1 MKLPAPA
8 VVECDRCLVRHT
20 SSQVV
25 EGEIQALRARYG
37 IPADALSEEMIDD
50 VVRRAEPVYAVTVAP
65 SLHASHPG
73 FNATEYDAV
82 FKAVMVTMMLRR
94 TTVQTH
100 SSCHRPSCFK
110 ASARNGN
117 RCDICRYMFPL
128 EPDLMRHVGSEYL
141 NPYNGER
148 RRRRR
153 RRWPA

>member
-1 MKLPAPA
+1 
-8 VVECDRCLVRHT
+8 
-20 SSQVV
+20 
-25 EGEIQALRARYG
+25 
-37 IPADALSEEMIDD
+37 MIDD

-148 RRRRR
+148 RRRR
-153 RRWPA
+153 WFICCVC